1 MYDWRADVEGLS
13 ELRQPWEQ
21 YGVQTSCGARLRDDR
36 RWEAGGAR
44 TSSMRQPQAKHQLR
58 STASIVG
65 IEGSRGREDEE
76 RVGRGRG
83 GGASEEEGALWDD
96 YKQMDV
102 DLDRAALGPKLWYR
116 IGTPDLASFNYF
128 SRFSL

>member
-1 MYDWRADVEGLS
+1 MRLS
-13 ELRQPWEQ
+13 
-21 YGVQTSCGARLRDDR
+21 
-36 RWEAGGAR
+36 
-44 TSSMRQPQAKHQLR
+44 QAKHQWR

-65 IEGSRGREDEE
+65 IEGGGGGRTKSVSGE
-76 RVGRGRG
+76 G
-83 GGASEEEGALWDD
+83 GARGASEEEGALWDD

>member
-1 MYDWRADVEGLS
+1 
-13 ELRQPWEQ
+13 
-21 YGVQTSCGARLRDDR
+21 
-36 RWEAGGAR
+36 
-44 TSSMRQPQAKHQLR
+44 MRHPQAKHQLR

-102 DLDRAALGPKLWYR
+102 DLDRAALGPKLWYNSR
-116 IGTPDLASFNYF
+116 IRGIKHLRPPCTQQCKVHSFITTTV
-128 SRFSL
+128 LLQG

>member
-1 MYDWRADVEGLS
+1 M
-13 ELRQPWEQ
+13 
-21 YGVQTSCGARLRDDR
+21 
-36 RWEAGGAR
+36 
-44 TSSMRQPQAKHQLR
+44 
-58 STASIVG
+58 
-65 IEGSRGREDEE
+65 
-76 RVGRGRG
+76 
-83 GGASEEEGALWDD
+83 SEEEGALWDD